1 VHAFYNYK
9 NKKEVF
15 RMINKPSTEELLTK
29 SINRYDLVSA
39 ISKRAR
45 QLQDGQ
51 EKLVET
57 DEPSKVTIASLE
69 MKEGKINI
77 IKKNS

>member
-1 VHAFYNYK
+1 
-9 NKKEVF
+9 
-15 RMINKPSTEELLTK
+15 MINKPSTEELLTK

-45 QLQDGQ
+45 ELRDGK

-69 MKEGKINI
+69 LKEGKIHI
-77 IKKNS
+77 LKNK

>member
-1 VHAFYNYK
+1 
-9 NKKEVF
+9 
-15 RMINKPSTEELLTK
+15 MINKPSTEELLTK

>member
-1 VHAFYNYK
+1 
-9 NKKEVF
+9 
-15 RMINKPSTEELLTK
+15 MINKPSTEELLNK

-51 EKLVET
+51 EKLIET

-77 IKKNS
+77 VKKSS

>member
-1 VHAFYNYK
+1 
-9 NKKEVF
+9 
-15 RMINKPSTEELLTK
+15 MINKPSTEELLTK

-57 DEPSKVTIASLE
+57 EEPSKVTIASLE

>member
-1 VHAFYNYK
+1 
-9 NKKEVF
+9 
-15 RMINKPSTEELLTK
+15 MINKPSTEELLTK

-39 ISKRAR
+39 ISNRAR